1 MRPFLPSLVASLVA
15 SLVVA
20 VALVLFPVSA
30 SAAAGPKQTEPN
42 HTELP
47 LPGSPY
53 GDPAGANDWGCV
65 PSAERP
71 TPVILVHGTFGDRR
85 SLLDPLSL
93 AIKRAGFC
101 VYSLDYGNRAT
112 RDIRDSA
119 AHLGEFIER
128 VRETTDAAKVSL
140 VGHSQGGMMPRYYIK
155 NLGGVAYVE
164 DLVGLAPSN
173 HGTAV
178 IADEAT
184 TEATGLCQSCAQ
196 QSTGSQFLADLN
208 AGDETPGD
216 ISYTQIVTANDEVV
230 VPYTSGF
237 LAEGPRTTNV
247 RIQDACA
254 LDISEHLLI
263 PMSAAAIALTLD
275 ALTHDGPA
283 SGDLKTC

>member
-1 MRPFLPSLVASLVA
+1 MRPFLLSLLA
-15 SLVVA
+15 A
-20 VALVLFPVSA
+20 VALVLTPL
-30 SAAAGPKQTEPN
+30 AAAPASGASRTAI
-42 HTELP
+42 P

-53 GDPAGANDWGCV
+53 GDPLGANDWACA

-85 SLLDPLSL
+85 SLLDPISL
-93 AIKRAGFC
+93 AMKRAGFC

-112 RDIRDSA
+112 GDIRDSA
-119 AHLGEFIER
+119 AHLGEFVER
-128 VRETTDAAKVSL
+128 VREVTDADKVSL

-155 NLGGVAYVE
+155 NLGGAVYVE

-173 HGTAV
+173 HGTS
-178 IADEAT
+178 ILMDGGAT
-184 TEATGLCQSCAQ
+184 GSTGLCVSCAQ
-196 QSTGSQFLADLN
+196 QTAGSQFLADLN

-216 ISYTQIVTANDEVV
+216 VSYTQIVTATDEVV

-237 LAEGPRTTNV
+237 LADGPNTTNV

-254 LDISEHLLI
+254 LDLSDHLLI
-263 PMSAAAIALTLD
+263 PMSATAIALTLD

-283 SGDLKTC
+283 SPALKTCSPRAVDE

>member
-1 MRPFLPSLVASLVA
+1 MRPFLLSLVAIAALLLVPA
-15 SLVVA
+15 A
-20 VALVLFPVSA
+20 A
-30 SAAAGPKQTEPN
+30 SAAAGPKQTEI
-42 HTELP
+42 P
-47 LPGSPY
+47 LPASPY
-53 GDPAGANDWGCV
+53 GDPAGANDWACV

-93 AIKRAGFC
+93 SLKRAGFC

-112 RDIRDSA
+112 GDIADSA

-128 VRETTDAAKVSL
+128 VREITDAAKVSV

-155 NLGGVAYVE
+155 NLGGAAYVE

-184 TEATGLCQSCAQ
+184 TEATGLCRSCAQ
-196 QSTGSQFLADLN
+196 QAAGSQFLADLN

-216 ISYTQIVTANDEVV
+216 ISYTQIVSANDEVV

-237 LAEGPRTTNV
+237 LAEGASTTNV

-254 LDISEHLLI
+254 LDRSDHLLI
-263 PMSAAAIALTLD
+263 PMGAAAIAFTRD
-275 ALTHDGPA
+275 ALTHEGPA
-283 SGDLKTC
+283 SPGLKTC

>member
-1 MRPFLPSLVASLVA
+1 MRAFLV

-20 VALVLFPVSA
+20 LAVVLVPAAA
-30 SAAAGPKQTEPN
+30 SATSGEGSAGF
-42 HTELP
+42 P

-71 TPVILVHGTFGDRR
+71 TPVIIVHGTFGDRR

-93 AIKRAGFC
+93 SIKRAGFC

-112 RDIRDSA
+112 ADIRDSA

-128 VRETTDAAKVSL
+128 VREATDAAKVSL
-140 VGHSQGGMMPRYYIK
+140 VGPSQGGMMPRYYIK
-155 NLGGVAYVE
+155 NLGGAAYVD

-173 HGTAV
+173 HGT
-178 IADEAT
+178 EALPAESASSGSSFCT
-184 TEATGLCQSCAQ
+184 ACDQ
-196 QSTGSQFLADLN
+196 QSAGSQFLADLN

-216 ISYTQIVTANDEVV
+216 VSYTQIVTANDEVV
-230 VPYTSGF
+230 RPYSSGF
-237 LAEGPRTTNV
+237 LAEGAKTTNV

-254 LDISEHLLI
+254 ADVSEHVLI
-263 PMSAAAIALTLD
+263 PMSPSAIALTLD
-275 ALTHDGPA
+275 ALTHDGAA